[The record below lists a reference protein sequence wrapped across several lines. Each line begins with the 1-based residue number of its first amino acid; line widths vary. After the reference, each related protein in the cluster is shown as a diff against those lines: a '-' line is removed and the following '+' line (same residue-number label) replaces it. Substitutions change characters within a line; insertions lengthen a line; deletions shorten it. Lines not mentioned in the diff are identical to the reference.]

1 MRFET
6 HAIAPATLEAQS
18 VVQIAD
24 RIWRKDP
31 SLWSSHADVQRR
43 ILNRLGWLDAVIWTP
58 PSTERL
64 RLFASQVRED
74 GFTDVVLLGMG
85 GSSLA
90 PEVLNKTFGSAPGYP
105 RLEVLDTTAPDAI
118 HAVEHEVSLP
128 STLFLVSSKSGTT
141 TETMSLFEYFYH
153 RLEADKPTPGEHF
166 VAITDAG
173 TSLQQLAKQ
182 RQFRDCFLA
191 PADVGGRYSALTYFG
206 MLPAALL
213 GIDLEALV
221 STAVHAADN
230 TKPTADPDDN
240 VAIHLGA
247 TLGELALKGRDKLTL
262 LLSPRLAPLG
272 AWIEQLIAESTGKEG
287 QGIVPVDNPIPGSN
301 HADQVFVSITTVAEQ
316 EHGIARDLD
325 RLGELG
331 HPVFHW
337 SINDITELGG
347 EFFRWEFATAVAA
360 YKLGINPFDE
370 PDVADAKTATSS
382 SLEALKSGTLVTD
395 ASSLYKDNACEWFG
409 DERYLDTSGDPIG
422 AVKKLAA
429 EVRPGDFLAILAYL
443 PPSSEVDSRLY
454 MIRRL
459 LQQRFGIVTCL
470 AYGPRYLHSS
480 GQLHKGG
487 PNSGVYLQFTAE
499 PEHDLPIPGQ
509 GYSFQQLI
517 TAQAAGDF
525 NVLTQRGRR
534 ILRVHLRGSVVA
546 ALEALGDIL

>member
-1 MRFET
+1 MRIET
-6 HAIAPATLEAQS
+6 RAIAAETLEAQS

-24 RIWRKDP
+24 RIWRKDA

-43 ILNRLGWLDAVIWTP
+43 ILNRLGWLDAVNWTR
-58 PSTERL
+58 PSIERL
-64 RLFASQVRED
+64 SLFANQVRED
-74 GFTDVVLLGMG
+74 GFTNAVLLGMG

-90 PEVLNKTFGSAPGYP
+90 PAMLSKTFGSAPGYLP
-105 RLEVLDTTAPDAI
+105 LEVLDTTAPDAI
-118 HAVEHEVSLP
+118 HAVENKVSLP

-141 TETMSLFEYFYH
+141 TETMSLFAYFYQ
-153 RLEADKPTPGEHF
+153 RLEANKSTPGEHF
-166 VAITDAG
+166 IAITDAG
-173 TSLQQLAKQ
+173 TPLQQLAQ
-182 RQFRDCFLA
+182 ERHFRDCFLA

-221 STAVHAADN
+221 STAVNAADN
-230 TKPTADPDDN
+230 TKPTADPAEN

-247 TLGELALKGRDKLTL
+247 ALGDLALKGRDKLTL

-287 QGIVPVDNPIPGSN
+287 QGLIPVDNPIPGSN
-301 HADQVFVSITTVAEQ
+301 HADQVFVSISTVAEQ
-316 EHGIARDLD
+316 ERGIASELD
-325 RLGELG
+325 RLRELG
-331 HPVFHW
+331 HPVFNW
-337 SINDITELGG
+337 SISDLTELGG
-347 EFFRWEFATAVAA
+347 ELFRWEFATAVVA

-370 PDVADAKTATSS
+370 PDVADAKMATKS
-382 SLEALKSGTLVTD
+382 SLEALKSGTLATD
-395 ASSLYKDNACEWFG
+395 ASSLYNDNVCEWFG
-409 DERYLDTSGDPIG
+409 DKRYLDTSGDPTG
-422 AVKKLAA
+422 PVKKLAA
-429 EVRPGDFLAILAYL
+429 EVRSGDFLAILAYL
-443 PPSSEVDSRLY
+443 PPSPEVDARLHV
-454 MIRRL
+454 IRRL
-459 LQQRFGIVTCL
+459 LQERFGIVTCL

-525 NVLTQRGRR
+525 NVLTQRRRR
-534 ILRVHLRGSVVA
+534 ILHVHLRGSVVA
-546 ALEALGDIL
+546 ALEALSDVL

>member
-1 MRFET
+1 MRLEVG
-6 HAIAPATLEAQS
+6 AIVAETLESQS

-24 RIWRKDP
+24 RIWRKDA
-31 SLWSSHADVQRR
+31 SLWSSHADVQRH
-43 ILNRLGWLDAVIWTP
+43 ILNRLGWLDAVNWTTV
-58 PSTERL
+58 SIERL
-64 RLFASQVRED
+64 RSFAGQVRED
-74 GFTDVVLLGMG
+74 GFTHAVLLGMG

-90 PEVLNKTFGSAPGYP
+90 PEVLSRTFGSAPGHLL
-105 RLEVLDTTAPDAI
+105 LEVLDSTAPDAI
-118 HAVEHEVSLP
+118 HAVEKKVPLP

-153 RLEADKPTPGEHF
+153 RLKADKSTPGEHF

-173 TSLQQLAKQ
+173 TPLQELAKQ
-182 RQFRDCFLA
+182 RHFRDCFMA

-213 GIDLEALV
+213 GVDLESLMNA
-221 STAVHAADN
+221 AVHAADN
-230 TKPTADPDDN
+230 TKSSVDPNEN

-247 TLGELALKGRDKLTL
+247 RLGELALNGRDKLTL

-272 AWIEQLIAESTGKEG
+272 AWIEQLVAESTGKQG
-287 QGIVPVDNPIPGSN
+287 QGIVPVDNPIPGSAD
-301 HADQVFVSITTVAEQ
+301 ADQVFVSICTVAEQ
-316 EHGIARDLD
+316 DSGLAHEQD

-337 SINDITELGG
+337 SINDVTDLGG

-360 YKLGINPFDE
+360 YILGINPFDE
-370 PDVADAKTATSS
+370 PDVADAKTATRS
-382 SLEALKSGTLVTD
+382 SLEALKSGTLATD
-395 ASSLYKDNACEWFG
+395 ASSLYNDEVCEWFG
-409 DERYLDTSGDPIG
+409 DKRYLDTSDDPIG
-422 AVKKLAA
+422 ALKKLAA
-429 EVRPGDFLAILAYL
+429 EIRPADYLAILAYL
-443 PPSSEVDSRLY
+443 PPSSEIDSKLY
-454 MIRRL
+454 VIRRL
-459 LQQRFGIVTCL
+459 LQERFGIVTCL

-525 NVLTQRGRR
+525 NVLTRRGRR
-534 ILRVHLRGSVVA
+534 ILRVHLRGPVIA